1 MSFRSIG
8 RHDAGAMLESS
19 MRFLLAAAAV
29 AALATPVLAQDPTDP
44 NGDRRTHELNAEVAA
59 RLKAQDEAEARARA
73 EYQAAQAKYEADMA
87 AYRAS
92 MARYDACVGGDQ
104 TACAAL

>member
-1 MSFRSIG
+1 
-8 RHDAGAMLESS
+8 

-59 RLKAQDEAEARARA
+59 RLKAQDEAEARAQA
-73 EYQAAQAKYEADMA
+73 DYQAAQAKYESDMA
-87 AYRAS
+87 AHRAA
-92 MARYDACVGGDQ
+92 MARWEACNAGDQ
-104 TACAAL
+104 SACATPGA

>member
-1 MSFRSIG
+1 
-8 RHDAGAMLESS
+8 

-59 RLKAQDEAEARARA
+59 RLKAQDEAEARAQA
-73 EYQAAQAKYEADMA
+73 DYQAAQAKYESDMTTHRA
-87 AYRAS
+87 A
-92 MARYDACVGGDQ
+92 MARWEACNAGDQ
-104 TACAAL
+104 SACATPGA